1 MAAILYTLEKNII
14 LKVEMAITAKK
25 KKHSKTRKNI
35 SRRIIQKTKKY
46 YKKYQKCQKGGS
58 GTDSNHY
65 VELSE
70 IKLNQEVATA
80 VRNLANQ
87 KAADIGTSNPRF
99 NKDPPEPPPRAAR
112 AAHAA
117 PYDSAS
123 SGNVYSTVANKKTY
137 SESGHPVYLK
147 PVTLGSTNN
156 PISNSTYTASPEPP
170 PRAAH
175 AARYGSVRFLP
186 EHVYSP
192 VAHENQYSNVSDPVY
207 LKPVSYGR
215 VRFLPEDTYSTVP
228 NKNPYNARG
237 HPVYEQPVPLR
248 STNNGI
254 KTNIYSTFLDA
265 RKQIHKNEV
274 KKWQNRLGNITDFS
288 KINIQNLAD
297 KFRPKK
303 LSDTKLAM
311 SSKSTRSRSGS
322 RSGYRPS
329 IKQKLSGKWRQ
340 PH

>member
-58 GTDSNHY
+58 GNGNY
-65 VELSE
+65 VELEE
-70 IKLNQEVATA
+70 INLNQEVANA
-80 VRNLANQ
+80 VQNLALRKQ
-87 KAADIGTSNPRF
+87 QAATLGTSNPR
-99 NKDPPEPPPRAAR
+99 
-112 AAHAA
+112 
-117 PYDSAS
+117 
-123 SGNVYSTVANKKTY
+123 YSN
-137 SESGHPVYLK
+137 
-147 PVTLGSTNN
+147 
-156 PISNSTYTASPEPP
+156 YTAPP
-170 PRAAH
+170 TQPRAAH

-186 EHVYSP
+186 GHKYST
-192 VAHENQYSNVSDPVY
+192 VAHENLYSEP
-207 LKPVSYGR
+207 
-215 VRFLPEDTYSTVP
+215 
-228 NKNPYNARG
+228 G
-237 HPVYEQPVPLR
+237 HPVYENPVPLVSRNNPRFNSYYKAPPTPPPRAAHAAPYGSVRFLQGHEYSTVEKENPYSKPQNTVYKELVPLR

-254 KTNIYSTFLDA
+254 KTNIYNTFLDA

-297 KFRPKK
+297 QFKPKN
-303 LSDTKLAM
+303 LSVKGLAM
-311 SSKSTRSRSGS
+311 GSKSTGSRLGS

-329 IKQKLSGKWRQ
+329 IKQKLSGR
-340 PH
+340 